1 MMTLTQLEIFSK
13 LAELKN
19 FTHTAQLL
27 NISQSAISHAL
38 KALEKKWETQL
49 FYRNNNEVELTAA
62 GQRLLPYVN
71 EILNVSNIIHQ
82 EVMDLKGL
90 KAGTLRIGSFG
101 ASSSNVLIPLILK
114 QFARQYPDV
123 EVLMLEGTDKEV
135 LQWIDE
141 RKVDLGFVVLPEPRF
156 DNFALLEDIFVALLP
171 KDLEIAQ
178 KPAVQLQELIDHP
191 FILTSAGSQNHVME
205 LFKAA
210 QLTPQIKY
218 NLAQILSILN
228 MVNHGAGVSIV
239 ADLALDKNI
248 LQLYPNVVK
257 RPLSPNIK
265 RSIGLAVKNKQ
276 QMTPIAK
283 AFVEIAMQL

>member
-19 FTHTAQLL
+19 FTHTAQQL

-49 FYRNNNEVELTAA
+49 FYRNNNVVELTAA

-71 EILNVSNIIHQ
+71 EILNVSKIIHQ

-101 ASSSNVLIPLILK
+101 ASSSNVLIPMILK
-114 QFARQYPDV
+114 QFTQQYPDV
-123 EVLMLEGTDKEV
+123 DVLMLEGTDKEV

-141 RKVDLGFVVLPEPRF
+141 RKVDLGFVVLPETRF
-156 DNFALLEDIFVALLP
+156 DSFALLEDIFVALLP

-178 KPAVQLQELIDHP
+178 KQAVQLQELIEHP
-191 FILTSAGSQNHVME
+191 FILTSAGSQNHVMQ
-205 LFKAA
+205 LFKTA

-218 NLAQILSILN
+218 NLSQILSILN
-228 MVNHGAGVSIV
+228 MVNHSAGVSIV

>member
-19 FTHTAQLL
+19 FTHTAQQL

-71 EILNVSNIIHQ
+71 EILNVAKIIHQ

-218 NLAQILSILN
+218 NLSQILSILN
-228 MVNHGAGVSIV
+228 MVNQGAGVSIV
-239 ADLALDKNI
+239 ADLALDNNI

-276 QMTPIAK
+276 QITPIAK

>member
-1 MMTLTQLEIFSK
+1 MTLTQLEIFSK

-19 FTHTAQLL
+19 FTHTAQQL

-71 EILNVSNIIHQ
+71 EILNVAKIIHQ

-141 RKVDLGFVVLPEPRF
+141 RKVDLGFVVLPETRF
-156 DNFALLEDIFVALLP
+156 DSFALLEDIFVALLP

-218 NLAQILSILN
+218 NLSQILSILN

-283 AFVEIAMQL
+283 AFIEIALQL

>member
-1 MMTLTQLEIFSK
+1 MTLTQLEIFSK
-13 LAELKN
+13 LAELRN
-19 FTHTAQLL
+19 FTYTAQQL

-49 FYRNNNEVELTAA
+49 FYRNNNEVELTNA

-71 EILNVSNIIHQ
+71 EILNVSSIIHQ
-82 EVMDLKGL
+82 EVMDIKGL
-90 KAGTLRIGSFG
+90 KTGILRIGSFG

-114 QFARQYPDV
+114 QFAQQYPDV
-123 EVLMLEGTDKEV
+123 DVLLMEGTDKEV
-135 LQWIDE
+135 MQWIDE

-156 DNFALLEDIFVALLP
+156 DSFAVLEDIFIALLP

-178 KPAVQLQELIDHP
+178 KPAVQLQELINHP

-205 LFKAA
+205 LLKAA

-218 NLAQILSILN
+218 NLSQILSILN
-228 MVNHGAGVSIV
+228 MVNHSAGVSIV

>member
-1 MMTLTQLEIFSK
+1 MTLTQLEIFSK

-71 EILNVSNIIHQ
+71 EILNVAKIIHQ

-101 ASSSNVLIPLILK
+101 ASSSNVLIPMILK
-114 QFARQYPDV
+114 QFAQQYPDV
-123 EVLMLEGTDKEV
+123 EVLMMEGTDKDV

-141 RKVDLGFVVLPEPRF
+141 RKVDLGFVVLPETRF
-156 DNFALLEDIFVALLP
+156 DSFALLEDIFVALLP

-178 KPAVQLQELIDHP
+178 KPAVQLQALIDHP

-218 NLAQILSILN
+218 NLSQILSILN

-239 ADLALDKNI
+239 ADLALDNNI

>member
-1 MMTLTQLEIFSK
+1 MTLTQLEIFSK

-19 FTHTAQLL
+19 FTHTAQQL

-38 KALEKKWETQL
+38 KALEKKWHTQL

-71 EILNVSNIIHQ
+71 EILNVAHMIQQ

-90 KAGTLRIGSFG
+90 KTGSLRIGSFG

-114 QFARQYPDV
+114 QFAQHYPEV
-123 EVLMLEGTDKEV
+123 EVLVMEGTDKDV

-141 RKVDLGFVVLPEPRF
+141 RKVDLGFVVLPETRF
-156 DNFALLEDIFVALLP
+156 DSFALLEDIFVALLP
-171 KDLEIAQ
+171 NDLEIAQ
-178 KPAVQLQELIDHP
+178 KPAVQLQELLDHP
-191 FILTSAGSQNHVME
+191 FIMTSAGSQNHVME

-210 QLTPQIKY
+210 QLTPQIKS
-218 NLAQILSILN
+218 NLSQILSILN
-228 MVNHGAGVSIV
+228 MVNQGAGVSIV
-239 ADLALDKNI
+239 ADLALDTNI
-248 LQLYPNVVK
+248 LSLYPNVVK

-276 QMTPIAK
+276 QMSPTAK
-283 AFVEIAMQL
+283 AFVELAMQL

>member
-19 FTHTAQLL
+19 FTHTAQQL

-71 EILNVSNIIHQ
+71 EILNVAKIIHQ

-141 RKVDLGFVVLPEPRF
+141 RKVDLGFVVLPETRF
-156 DNFALLEDIFVALLP
+156 DSFALLEDIFVALLP

-218 NLAQILSILN
+218 NLSQILSILN

-283 AFVEIAMQL
+283 AFIEIALQL

>member
-114 QFARQYPDV
+114 QFAQQYPDV
-123 EVLMLEGTDKEV
+123 EVLMMEGTDKEV

-141 RKVDLGFVVLPEPRF
+141 RKVDLGFVVLPETHF

-218 NLAQILSILN
+218 NLSQILSILN

-257 RPLSPNIK
+257 RPLSPNTK

>member
-1 MMTLTQLEIFSK
+1 MTLTQLQIFSK

-19 FTHTAQLL
+19 FTHTAQQL

-38 KALEKKWETQL
+38 KSLEKKWHTQL
-49 FYRNNNEVELTAA
+49 FYRNNNEVELSAA
-62 GQRLLPYVN
+62 GQRLLPYAN
-71 EILNVSNIIHQ
+71 EILNVAHMIQQ

-90 KAGTLRIGSFG
+90 KTGSLRIGSFG

-114 QFARQYPDV
+114 QFAQRYPEV
-123 EVLMLEGTDKEV
+123 EVLVMEGTDKEV

-141 RKVDLGFVVLPEPRF
+141 RKVDLGFVVLPETRF
-156 DNFALLEDIFVALLP
+156 DSFALLEDIFVALLP
-171 KDLEIAQ
+171 NDLEIAH
-178 KPAVQLQELIDHP
+178 KPAVQLQELLDHP
-191 FILTSAGSQNHVME
+191 FIMTSAGSQNHVME

-218 NLAQILSILN
+218 NLSQILSILN
-228 MVNHGAGVSIV
+228 MVNQGAGVSIV
-239 ADLALDKNI
+239 ADLALDTNI
-248 LQLYPNVVK
+248 LSLYPNVVK

-276 QMTPIAK
+276 QMSPTAK
-283 AFVEIAMQL
+283 AFVELAVQL

>member
-19 FTHTAQLL
+19 FTHTAQQL

-218 NLAQILSILN
+218 NLSQILSILN
-228 MVNHGAGVSIV
+228 MVNQDVGVSIV

>member
-38 KALEKKWETQL
+38 KSLEKKWETQL

-62 GQRLLPYVN
+62 GQRLLPYAN
-71 EILNVSNIIHQ
+71 EILTVTHMIQQ

-90 KAGTLRIGSFG
+90 KTGTLRIGSFG

-114 QFARQYPDV
+114 QFAQQYPDV
-123 EVLMLEGTDKEV
+123 EVLVMEGTDKDV
-135 LQWIDE
+135 VQWIDE
-141 RKVDLGFVVLPEPRF
+141 RKVDLGFVVLPETRF
-156 DNFALLEDIFVALLP
+156 DSFALLEDIFVALLP
-171 KDLEIAQ
+171 NDLEITQ
-178 KPAVQLQELIDHP
+178 KPAVQLQELLDHP
-191 FILTSAGSQNHVME
+191 FIMTSAGSQNHVME

-218 NLAQILSILN
+218 NLSQILSILN
-228 MVNHGAGVSIV
+228 MVNQRAGVSIV
-239 ADLALDKNI
+239 ADLALDTNI
-248 LQLYPNVVK
+248 LSLYPNVVK

-276 QMTPIAK
+276 QMSPTAK
-283 AFVEIAMQL
+283 AFVELAVQL

>member
-38 KALEKKWETQL
+38 KSLEKKWETQL

-62 GQRLLPYVN
+62 GQRLLPYAN
-71 EILNVSNIIHQ
+71 EILTVAHMIQQ

-90 KAGTLRIGSFG
+90 KTGTLRIGSFG

-114 QFARQYPDV
+114 QFAQHHPEV
-123 EVLMLEGTDKEV
+123 EVLVMEGTDKEV

-141 RKVDLGFVVLPEPRF
+141 RKVDLGFVVLPETRF
-156 DNFALLEDIFVALLP
+156 DSFALLEDIFVALLP
-171 KDLEIAQ
+171 NDLEIAQ
-178 KPAVQLQELIDHP
+178 KPAVQLQELLDHP
-191 FILTSAGSQNHVME
+191 FIMTSAGSQNHVME

-218 NLAQILSILN
+218 NLSQILSILN
-228 MVNHGAGVSIV
+228 MVNQGAGVSIV
-239 ADLALDKNI
+239 ADLALDTNI
-248 LQLYPNVVK
+248 LSLYPNVVK

-276 QMTPIAK
+276 QMSPTAK
-283 AFVEIAMQL
+283 AFVELAVQL

>member
-1 MMTLTQLEIFSK
+1 MTLTQLEIFSK

-27 NISQSAISHAL
+27 NISQSAISYAL
-38 KALEKKWETQL
+38 KALEKKWHTQL

-62 GQRLLPYVN
+62 GQRLLPYAN
-71 EILNVSNIIHQ
+71 EILNVADMIQQ

-90 KAGTLRIGSFG
+90 KTGTLRIGSFG

-114 QFARQYPDV
+114 QFAQHHPEV
-123 EVLMLEGTDKEV
+123 EVLVIEGTDKDV

-141 RKVDLGFVVLPEPRF
+141 RKVDLGFVVLPETRF
-156 DNFALLEDIFVALLP
+156 DSFALLEDIFVALLP
-171 KDLEIAQ
+171 NDLEIAQ
-178 KPAVQLQELIDHP
+178 KPAVQLQELLDHP
-191 FILTSAGSQNHVME
+191 FIMTSAGSQNHVME

-218 NLAQILSILN
+218 NLSQILSILN
-228 MVNHGAGVSIV
+228 MVNQGAGVSIV
-239 ADLALDKNI
+239 ADLALDTNI
-248 LQLYPNVVK
+248 LSLYPNVVK

-276 QMTPIAK
+276 QMSPTAK
-283 AFVEIAMQL
+283 AFVELAVQL

>member
-38 KALEKKWETQL
+38 KTLEKKWETQL

-62 GQRLLPYVN
+62 GQRLLPYAN
-71 EILNVSNIIHQ
+71 EILNVAHMIQQ

-90 KAGTLRIGSFG
+90 KTGTLRIGSFG
-101 ASSSNVLIPLILK
+101 ASSSNVLIPMILK
-114 QFARQYPDV
+114 QFTQQYPDV

-141 RKVDLGFVVLPEPRF
+141 RKVDLGFVVLPETRF
-156 DNFALLEDIFVALLP
+156 DSFALLEDIFVALLP

-178 KPAVQLQELIDHP
+178 KPAVQLQALIDYP

-218 NLAQILSILN
+218 NLSQILSILN

-239 ADLALDKNI
+239 ADLALDTNI
-248 LQLYPNVVK
+248 LSLYPNVVK

-276 QMTPIAK
+276 QMSPTAK
-283 AFVEIAMQL
+283 AFVELAVQL

>member
-38 KALEKKWETQL
+38 KALEKKWHTQL
-49 FYRNNNEVELTAA
+49 FYRNNNEVELSAA

-71 EILNVSNIIHQ
+71 EILNVAHMIQQ

-90 KAGTLRIGSFG
+90 KTGTLRIGSFG

-114 QFARQYPDV
+114 QFAQQYPDV
-123 EVLMLEGTDKEV
+123 EVLVIEGTDKEV

-141 RKVDLGFVVLPEPRF
+141 RKVDLGFVVLPETRF
-156 DNFALLEDIFVALLP
+156 DSFALLEDIFVALLP
-171 KDLEIAQ
+171 NDLEIAQ
-178 KPAVQLQELIDHP
+178 KPAVQLQELLDHP
-191 FILTSAGSQNHVME
+191 FIMTSAGSQNHVME

-218 NLAQILSILN
+218 NLSQILSILN
-228 MVNHGAGVSIV
+228 MVNQGAGVSIV
-239 ADLALDKNI
+239 ADLALDTNI
-248 LQLYPNVVK
+248 LSLYPNVVK

-276 QMTPIAK
+276 QMSPTAK
-283 AFVEIAMQL
+283 AFVEIALQL

>member
-1 MMTLTQLEIFSK
+1 MTLTQLEIFSK

-38 KALEKKWETQL
+38 KALEKKWHTQL
-49 FYRNNNEVELTAA
+49 FYRNNNEVELTVA
-62 GQRLLPYVN
+62 GQRLLPYAN
-71 EILNVSNIIHQ
+71 EILNVADMIQQ

-90 KAGTLRIGSFG
+90 KTGSLRIGSFG

-114 QFARQYPDV
+114 QFAQHHPEV
-123 EVLMLEGTDKEV
+123 EVLVIEGTDKDV

-141 RKVDLGFVVLPEPRF
+141 RKVDLGFVVLPETRF
-156 DNFALLEDIFVALLP
+156 DSFALLEDIFVALLP
-171 KDLEIAQ
+171 NDLEIAQ
-178 KPAVQLQELIDHP
+178 KPAVQLQELLDHP
-191 FILTSAGSQNHVME
+191 FIMTSAGSQNHVME

-218 NLAQILSILN
+218 NLSQILSILN
-228 MVNHGAGVSIV
+228 MVNQGAGVSIV
-239 ADLALDKNI
+239 ADLALDTNI
-248 LQLYPNVVK
+248 LSLYPNVVK

-276 QMTPIAK
+276 QMSPTAK
-283 AFVEIAMQL
+283 AFVELAMQL

>member
-19 FTHTAQLL
+19 FTHTAQQL

-38 KALEKKWETQL
+38 KALEKKWQTQL

-71 EILNVSNIIHQ
+71 EILNVSKIIHQ

-90 KAGTLRIGSFG
+90 KVGTLRIGSFG

-114 QFARQYPDV
+114 EFAQQYPDV
-123 EVLMLEGTDKEV
+123 EVLMIEGTDKEV

-141 RKVDLGFVVLPEPRF
+141 RKVDLGFVVLPETRF
-156 DNFALLEDIFVALLP
+156 DSFALLEDIFVALLP
-171 KDLEIAQ
+171 KDLGIAQ
-178 KPAVQLQELIDHP
+178 KPAVQLQELVDHP
-191 FILTSAGSQNHVME
+191 FILTSAGSQNHVTE

-218 NLAQILSILN
+218 NLSQILSIVN
-228 MVNHGAGVSIV
+228 MVNQGAGVSIV
-239 ADLALDKNI
+239 ADLSLDKNI

-283 AFVEIAMQL
+283 AFVEIAMRL

>member
-38 KALEKKWETQL
+38 KSLEKKWETQL

-114 QFARQYPDV
+114 QFAQQYPDV
-123 EVLMLEGTDKEV
+123 EVLMMEGTDKEV

-141 RKVDLGFVVLPEPRF
+141 RKVDLGFVVLPETRF
-156 DNFALLEDIFVALLP
+156 DSFALLEDIFVALLP

-178 KPAVQLQELIDHP
+178 KPAVQLQALIDHP

-218 NLAQILSILN
+218 NLSQILSILN

-239 ADLALDKNI
+239 ADLALDNNI

>member
-114 QFARQYPDV
+114 QFAQQYPDV
-123 EVLMLEGTDKEV
+123 EVLMMEGTDKEV

-141 RKVDLGFVVLPEPRF
+141 RKVDLGFVVLPETRF
-156 DNFALLEDIFVALLP
+156 DSFALLEDIFVALLP

-178 KPAVQLQELIDHP
+178 KPAVQLQALIDHP

-218 NLAQILSILN
+218 NLSQILSILN

-283 AFVEIAMQL
+283 AFIEIALQL

>member
-19 FTHTAQLL
+19 FTHTAQQL

-38 KALEKKWETQL
+38 KTLEKKWETQL
-49 FYRNNNEVELTAA
+49 FYRNNNEVELSAA

-71 EILNVSNIIHQ
+71 EILNVSNIINQ

-114 QFARQYPDV
+114 QFAQQYPDV
-123 EVLMLEGTDKEV
+123 EVLMMEGTDKEV

-141 RKVDLGFVVLPEPRF
+141 RKVDLGFVVLPETRF
-156 DNFALLEDIFVALLP
+156 DSFALLEDIFVALLP

-178 KPAVQLQELIDHP
+178 KPAVQLQELLDHP

-228 MVNHGAGVSIV
+228 MVNHGAGISIV
-239 ADLALDKNI
+239 ADLALDTNI
-248 LQLYPNVVK
+248 LSLYPNVVK

>member
-1 MMTLTQLEIFSK
+1 MTLTQLEIFSK

-19 FTHTAQLL
+19 FTHTAQQL

-38 KALEKKWETQL
+38 KSLEKKWHTQL
-49 FYRNNNEVELTAA
+49 FYRNNNEVELSAA
-62 GQRLLPYVN
+62 GQRLLPYAN
-71 EILNVSNIIHQ
+71 EILNVAHMIQQ

-90 KAGTLRIGSFG
+90 KTGSLRIGSFG

-114 QFARQYPDV
+114 QFAQRYPEV
-123 EVLMLEGTDKEV
+123 EVLVMEGTDKEV

-141 RKVDLGFVVLPEPRF
+141 RKVDLGFVVLPETRF
-156 DNFALLEDIFVALLP
+156 DSFALLEDIFVALLP
-171 KDLEIAQ
+171 NDLEIAH
-178 KPAVQLQELIDHP
+178 KPAVQLQELLDHP
-191 FILTSAGSQNHVME
+191 FIMTSAGSQNHVME

-218 NLAQILSILN
+218 NLSQILSILN
-228 MVNHGAGVSIV
+228 MVNQGAGVSIV
-239 ADLALDKNI
+239 ADLALDTNI
-248 LQLYPNVVK
+248 LSLYPNVVK

-276 QMTPIAK
+276 QMSPTAK
-283 AFVEIAMQL
+283 AFMELAVQL

>member
-1 MMTLTQLEIFSK
+1 MTLTQLEIFSK

-19 FTHTAQLL
+19 FTHTAQQL

-38 KALEKKWETQL
+38 KTLEKKWETQL
-49 FYRNNNEVELTAA
+49 FYRNNNEVELSAA

-71 EILNVSNIIHQ
+71 EILNVSNIINQ

-114 QFARQYPDV
+114 QFAQQYPDV
-123 EVLMLEGTDKEV
+123 EVLMMEGTDKEV

-141 RKVDLGFVVLPEPRF
+141 RKVDLGFVVLPETRF
-156 DNFALLEDIFVALLP
+156 DSFALLEDIFVALLP

-178 KPAVQLQELIDHP
+178 KPAVQLQELLDHP

-228 MVNHGAGVSIV
+228 MVNHGAGISIV
-239 ADLALDKNI
+239 ADLALDTNI
-248 LQLYPNVVK
+248 LSLYPNVVK

>member
-1 MMTLTQLEIFSK
+1 MTLTQLEIFSK
-13 LAELKN
+13 LADLKN
-19 FTHTAQLL
+19 FTHTAQQL

-62 GQRLLPYVN
+62 GQRLLPYAN
-71 EILNVSNIIHQ
+71 EILNVAHMIQQ

-90 KAGTLRIGSFG
+90 KTGTLRIGSFG

-114 QFARQYPDV
+114 QFAQHHPEV
-123 EVLMLEGTDKEV
+123 EVLVMEGTDKDV

-141 RKVDLGFVVLPEPRF
+141 RKVDLGFVVLPETRF
-156 DNFALLEDIFVALLP
+156 DSFALLEDIFVALLP
-171 KDLEIAQ
+171 NDLEIAQ
-178 KPAVQLQELIDHP
+178 KPAVQLQELLDHP
-191 FILTSAGSQNHVME
+191 FIMTSAGSKNHVME

-218 NLAQILSILN
+218 NLSQILSILN
-228 MVNHGAGVSIV
+228 MVNQRAGVSIV
-239 ADLALDKNI
+239 ADLALDTNI
-248 LQLYPNVVK
+248 LSLYPNVVK

-276 QMTPIAK
+276 QMSPTAK
-283 AFVEIAMQL
+283 AFVELAVQL